1 MKATLNETPSV
12 EPVAYAGLSPTMW
25 RYAGI
30 AAILAIACILPFAV
44 SGYRVSQFSQVLIYA
59 IAMLGLNILTGFNGQ
74 ISLSQ
79 GAFYAIG
86 AYTTAILL
94 DKTAIPYWATVP
106 IAGAICLGAGFL
118 FGLPALRLEGLYLA
132 LATFALAVAIPQILK
147 FKGFDQ
153 CTGGVQGIQ
162 VDPPAA
168 PFGLPLNTDRW
179 IYYFCLIW
187 TIALLIIVRNLLRGR
202 TGRAIIAI
210 RDHPLA
216 AATMGVDTALYK
228 SLTFGVSAM
237 YTGIAGALGALLSAY
252 VSPDSFPVLLSI
264 KFLSDSDGCAKGS
277 LGLCL
282 MGTDSRKKHAAEPV
296 QFGRQPLFP
305 SFDHCFCLP
314 CRLKRFGGTTCE
326 VQSFG
331 PQHLGPTRSQAG
343 CAKLLYSVID
353 RRDPCS
359 DVTGSAARPTA
370 ERGSCR
376 QKIRKMVTR

>member
-1 MKATLNETPSV
+1 MAMLNKTSSV
-12 EPVAYAGLSPTMW
+12 EPAAYAGLSPAMW
-25 RYAGI
+25 RYVGV
-30 AAILAIACILPFAV
+30 AAILVIACTLPFAV

-74 ISLSQ
+74 ISLGQ

-94 DKTAIPYWATVP
+94 DKTGIPYWATVP

-132 LATFALAVAIPQILK
+132 LATLALAVATPQILK

-153 CTGGVQGIQ
+153 WTGGVQGIQ

-168 PFGLPLNTDRW
+168 PFGLTLNTDRW

-187 TIALLIIVRNLLRGR
+187 TVALFVMARNLLRGR
-202 TGRAIIAI
+202 TGREIIAI

-216 AATMGVDTALYK
+216 AAAMGVDTALYK

-264 KFLSDSDGCAKGS
+264 KFLVGSVVGGIASISGVFIGALFIEFTPNFADQISKAAPDAIFGMFLIALMYLMPKGAIGVLDFIGVRLRQVAVAK
-277 LGLCL
+277 
-282 MGTDSRKKHAAEPV
+282 
-296 QFGRQPLFP
+296 RQN
-305 SFDHCFCLP
+305 
-314 CRLKRFGGTTCE
+314 
-326 VQSFG
+326 
-331 PQHLGPTRSQAG
+331 
-343 CAKLLYSVID
+343 
-353 RRDPCS
+353 
-359 DVTGSAARPTA
+359 
-370 ERGSCR
+370 
-376 QKIRKMVTR
+376 